1 MCGIFGVVS
10 LTERPLKHPGC
21 LAAMAASLAHR
32 GPDGERVVGHERA
45 RIGARRLAIMDLT
58 TGDQPFESPDGSVW
72 MVCNGEIYNAPELRR
87 ECTRAGYPFRSTGDI
102 ETIVPLYDRY
112 GADAVSR
119 LEGMFGLAV
128 WDDRSGRL
136 VLARDRAGEKPLFWT
151 RVNGEL
157 RFASEIQALLVF
169 PDQPR
174 SVDATAAALYASL
187 GYVPAQRTMLAG
199 ISKVPPAHL
208 LVADRAGVAVR
219 RYWDAAAAAA
229 RPTRL
234 DTPDTLR
241 GVLLRAVERELMS
254 DVPVGVFTSGGLDS
268 SLLAAAAA
276 RVMPGERIHTYSV
289 KFLEPGY
296 DESPYA
302 EAVTHDI
309 RTQHHVVTA
318 DDGALGR
325 AFEAVTQSLGEP
337 IGDPAVL
344 PTYLLAEAA
353 REHVKV
359 VLSGEGADELFGG
372 YPTYL
377 GHQAARV
384 YQRLPRAL
392 RRAARW
398 AAELAPTSTGKVTLE
413 FLVKQF
419 VAAAELPWLERHLTW
434 FGALGPDAGTVA
446 EVTAALAG
454 FPATDPLNRILW
466 LDLVTYLPDNLLVK
480 VDRGTMLASIEA
492 RAPYLDREVMELV
505 LPAPSA
511 LKVRGLTTKVI
522 LKEAARGLVPQAVI
536 RRKKRGL
543 SVPVARWLNTGL
555 ASTADRHLAAPR
567 LYPGAA
573 TAGLLAEHRAG
584 RRNNARKLWPILMA
598 ELWAERWNVELEPG
612 ARVHQPRGLAPG
624 WT

>member
-1 MCGIFGVVS
+1 MCGIFGAVS
-10 LTERPLKHPGC
+10 LTGCPLRHPGC
-21 LAAMAASLAHR
+21 LGAMAASLAHR
-32 GPDGERVVGHERA
+32 GPDGERFVGHERA

-58 TGDQPFESPDGSVW
+58 TGDQPFESPDHAVW

-87 ECTRAGYPFRSTGDI
+87 ECIRAGYPFRSTGDI

-112 GADAVSR
+112 GPDAVSR

-174 SVDATAAALYASL
+174 RVNPAAAALYASL
-187 GYVPAQRTMLAG
+187 GYVPAPHTMLAG

-208 LVADRAGVAVR
+208 LVADRSGVAVR
-219 RYWDAAAAAA
+219 RYWDPAAAAA
-229 RPTRL
+229 RPARL
-234 DTPDTLR
+234 DTPDSLR
-241 GVLLRAVERELMS
+241 AVLLRAVERELMS

-268 SLLAAAAA
+268 SLLAAAAT
-276 RVMPGERIHTYSV
+276 RVMPAERIHTYSV

-318 DDGALGR
+318 DDAALER
-325 AFEAVTQSLGEP
+325 AFETVTQSLAEP

-377 GHQAARV
+377 GHRAALV

-398 AAELAPTSTGKVTLE
+398 AAELAPSSTGKVTLE

-434 FGALGPDAGTVA
+434 FGALGPDAATVA
-446 EVTAALAG
+446 EAAGLLAG

-466 LDLVTYLPDNLLVK
+466 LDFLTYLPDNLLVK
-480 VDRGTMLASIEA
+480 VDRGTMLSSIEA

-505 LPAPSA
+505 LPARSA

-522 LKEAARGLVPQAVI
+522 LKEAARGLVPDAVI

-543 SVPVARWLNTGL
+543 SVPVARWLNGGL
-555 ASTADRHLAAPR
+555 AGLADRHLVAPR
-567 LYPGAA
+567 LYPGAP
-573 TAGLLAEHRAG
+573 TASLLAEHRTG

-598 ELWAERWNVELEPG
+598 ELWAERWNVETES
-612 ARVHQPRGLAPG
+612 A
-624 WT
+624 